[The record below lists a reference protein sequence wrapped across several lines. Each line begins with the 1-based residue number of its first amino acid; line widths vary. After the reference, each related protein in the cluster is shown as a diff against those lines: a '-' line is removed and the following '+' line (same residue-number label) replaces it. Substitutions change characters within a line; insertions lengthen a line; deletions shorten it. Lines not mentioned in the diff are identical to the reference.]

1 MKLSGKAVMAHP
13 LMQLNRPKGVA
24 RQVKEAQYSRAAEM
38 SAAIASAPA
47 TVQTH
52 SSLREKIM
60 PAREFDIV
68 VYGASGYTGRLV
80 AEYLSREYRN
90 DASLK
95 WAMAGRS
102 EEKLKEVARDIG
114 ASPSTRLV
122 VADASDPDS
131 LNAMV
136 GRTRCV
142 ITTVGPY
149 QLYGE
154 PLVAACAAAGTDY
167 VDLCGEPN
175 WMRSMIDKYEAAAR
189 KSGARIVFS
198 CGFDSIPFDLGVWFT
213 QEEAKKEF
221 GAPCAEVKGR
231 VRGMKGKFSGGTAAS
246 LKETM
251 KAAFK
256 DPSVIELLK
265 SSFALTPG
273 FNGAVQPSM
282 SKPMLDEAT
291 GVWLAPFV
299 MAPINTKNVH
309 RSNFLMAW
317 AYGKDFRYSEMMMT
331 GKGEQGEAIARAVAA
346 DNSLMG
352 EDAPKPGEG
361 PTKEERETGYYD
373 ILFLGETARGEKI
386 RTHCKGDKD
395 PGYGSTSKMIAE
407 SAICLVREAKD
418 TKGGVLTPAAAMA
431 APLLKRLQAHAGLT
445 FGRE

>member
-1 MKLSGKAVMAHP
+1 M
-13 LMQLNRPKGVA
+13 
-24 RQVKEAQYSRAAEM
+24 
-38 SAAIASAPA
+38 
-47 TVQTH
+47 
-52 SSLREKIM
+52 
-60 PAREFDIV
+60 REFDII
-68 VYGASGYTGRLV
+68 VYGATGYTGRLV
-80 AEYLSREYRN
+80 AEYLIKEYGN

-102 EEKLKEVARDIG
+102 KSKLEEVAAEIGAPTNTPFVIADAANPLSLKEMAAR
-114 ASPSTRLV
+114 TK
-122 VADASDPDS
+122 
-131 LNAMV
+131 
-136 GRTRCV
+136 CV

-154 PLVAACAAAGTDY
+154 PLVAACVEAGTDY

-175 WMRSMIDKYEAAAR
+175 WMRAMIDKYEAAAK

-221 GAPCAEVKGR
+221 GAPCAEIKGR
-231 VRGMKGKFSGGTAAS
+231 VRAMKGKFSGGTAAS

-265 SSFALTPG
+265 SPFALTPG
-273 FNGAVQPSM
+273 FTGADQPSM
-282 SKPMLDEAT
+282 SKPTLDEAS

-309 RSNFLMAW
+309 RSNFLMNC

-331 GKGEQGEAIARAVAA
+331 GAGEQGEAIAKAVAA

-361 PTKEERETGYYD
+361 PTKEERETGFYD
-373 ILFLGETARGEKI
+373 VLFLGETARGEKI

-407 SAICLVREAKD
+407 SAITLVRDAEGV
-418 TKGGVLTPAAAMA
+418 KGGVWTPAAAMA
-431 APLLKRLQAHAGLT
+431 APLLKRLQAHAGLS
-445 FGRE
+445 FERE

>member
-1 MKLSGKAVMAHP
+1 MRS
-13 LMQLNRPKGVA
+13 
-24 RQVKEAQYSRAAEM
+24 
-38 SAAIASAPA
+38 IASRMTYRFASEGLLKDLPA
-47 TVQTH
+47 AAGTGCLQPRPG
-52 SSLREKIM
+52 SLS
-60 PAREFDIV
+60 PAKWEITMADREFDIL
-68 VYGASGYTGRLV
+68 VYGATGYTGRLV
-80 AEYLSREYRN
+80 AEYLAKEN
-90 DASLK
+90 AGDTTLK

-102 EEKLKEVARDIG
+102 DRKLKEVRDDIG
-114 ASPSTRLV
+114 AAPSTPLV
-122 VADASDPDS
+122 LADASDPVS

-136 GRTRCV
+136 GRTQCV

-154 PLVAACAAAGTDY
+154 PLVAACAEAGTDY

-175 WMRSMIDKYEAAAR
+175 WMRAMIDKYGVAAK

-213 QEEAKKEF
+213 QQEAKKEF
-221 GAPCAEVKGR
+221 GAPCIEVKGR
-231 VRGMKGKFSGGTAAS
+231 VREMKGKFSGGTAAS

-273 FNGAVQPSM
+273 FTGADQPSM

-291 GVWLAPFV
+291 GAWLAPFV

-309 RSNFLMAW
+309 RSNFLSGW
-317 AYGKDFRYSEMMMT
+317 AYGKDFRYSEMLMT
-331 GKGEQGEAIARAVAA
+331 GKGEQGEAIARAVAS
-346 DNSLMG
+346 DKSLMG

-407 SAICLVREAKD
+407 SAFCLVREAKD
-418 TKGGVLTPAAAMA
+418 AKGGIWTPAALMA
-431 APLLKRLQAHAGLT
+431 APLLKRLQAHAGLS